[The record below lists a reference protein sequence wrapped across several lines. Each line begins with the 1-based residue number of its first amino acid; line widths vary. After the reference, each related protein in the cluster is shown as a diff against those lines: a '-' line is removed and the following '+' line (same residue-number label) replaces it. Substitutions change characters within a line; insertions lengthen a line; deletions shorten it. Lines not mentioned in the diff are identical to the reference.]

1 ENHRIRLSKS
11 NLRFAR
17 PRGFGA
23 NAVYDVGAQNKI
35 FPNESLSDLLATTGM
50 FETHHET
57 RERIRDAKLAA
68 IRTSTKKLVRELRR
82 CDLNDVRR
90 DRITR
95 VLNEVYPRLK
105 GQLLS
110 D

>member
-1 ENHRIRLSKS
+1 
-11 NLRFAR
+11 
-17 PRGFGA
+17 
-23 NAVYDVGAQNKI
+23 
-35 FPNESLSDLLATTGM
+35 M

-68 IRTSTKKLVRELRR
+68 IRASMKKLVRELRR

-110 D
+110 DELLL

>member
-1 ENHRIRLSKS
+1 M
-11 NLRFAR
+11 
-17 PRGFGA
+17 
-23 NAVYDVGAQNKI
+23 
-35 FPNESLSDLLATTGM
+35 SDLLATTGM

-57 RERIRDAKLAA
+57 RVRIRDAKLAA
-68 IRTSTKKLVRELRR
+68 IRASTKKLVRELRR

-110 D
+110 DELLL